1 MFKRGKKKT
10 EKKSELKDP
19 VTFPKDLE
27 KLKKSIKWE
36 KVTDKTFEGTLAE
49 VLDGFLAHPK
59 LVEKSVDL
67 HPEATNFETEE
78 KWAEEATKD
87 GVKYR
92 KLKTT
97 YLQKVN
103 ETFLGK
109 SFSDATVTRDF
120 WVVESAD
127 KSVVAMWIRS
137 IATGPPFVDLQN
149 THEIWFFRKT
159 GDNEFQF
166 QTQAGMEKVKSTMV
180 PFVMEKI
187 KSSSIGANKV
197 WLPMVTKW
205 LPGVLERWRESKK
218 ADEKKERKPSDST
231 ASDIAAPAGSAE
243 DAEPSTE
250 ADENSIT
257 ASKTADVP
265 AVADAV
271 GAE

>member
-1 MFKRGKKKT
+1 MWKRGNKKA
-10 EKKSELKDP
+10 EKKEQEDP

-27 KLKKSIKWE
+27 KLKNKIKWE
-36 KVTDKTFEGTLAE
+36 RVTDKTFEGTIAE
-49 VLDGFLAHPK
+49 VLEGFLAHPK

-67 HPEATNFETEE
+67 HPEATNFTTEE
-78 KWAEEATKD
+78 KWSEEATKN

-159 GDNEFQF
+159 GDNKFQF

-180 PFVMEKI
+180 PFVMDKI
-187 KSSSIGANKV
+187 KNSSIGANKV

-205 LPGVLERWRESKK
+205 LPGVLEKWRESKK
-218 ADEKKERKPSDST
+218 L
-231 ASDIAAPAGSAE
+231 
-243 DAEPSTE
+243 E
-250 ADENSIT
+250 ALL
-257 ASKTADVP
+257 
-265 AVADAV
+265 
-271 GAE
+271 